1 MSRPSWNRSSKAAA
15 VADADRARVL
25 YATDGAVARLTL
37 DRAEKRN
44 ALDDVTVAE
53 IKALLAMAEEDPVVR
68 VVLLGANGPDFCA
81 GADLAQLDRIAAGA
95 GPLENLEDADALG
108 DLLVRMRRLAKPILA
123 AVRGNAI
130 AGGAGLATG
139 CDFVIAADD
148 AVFGYPEVHIGF
160 VPAMVMALL
169 RRAVGEKQAFEL
181 VALGGRFGAAEAHRL
196 GLVNRLVPADRL
208 DDEALAVARE
218 LAQRS
223 ASAVSLTKRL
233 LYGMDGLSFEAAVA
247 RGAEVNV
254 LARMTEDTR
263 AGVRRFL
270 EKNRPSNATGGQDD
284 R

>member
-1 MSRPSWNRSSKAAA
+1 MPAA
-15 VADADRARVL
+15 DEDRARVR
-25 YATDGAVARLTL
+25 YDVDGAVARVTL
-37 DRAEKRN
+37 DRPEKRN

-53 IKALLAMAEEDPVVR
+53 LGALLAMAEDDPAVR

-95 GPLENLEDADALG
+95 GPLENLQDADALG
-108 DLLVRMRRLAKPILA
+108 SLLVRMRRLAKPIVA

-130 AGGAGLATG
+130 AGGAGLATA
-139 CDFVIAADD
+139 CDLVVAADD

-181 VALGGRFGAAEAHRL
+181 VALGDRFGAADAHRL

-208 DDEALAVARE
+208 DDAALAFARE

-254 LARMTEDTR
+254 LARLTEDTR

-270 EKNRPSNATGGQDD
+270 DKHPPADQAP
-284 R
+284 